1 MKNDTR
7 AKLIDITFDE
17 IFTHGYQGASLSI
30 ILGKAGINKGS
41 MYHFFKSKKEMALA
55 ALKEKLGGFAPR
67 VEAPYLKTY
76 FSDLRNIGNA
86 DLSRGCPLA
95 NAIQEMSN
103 IDKDFHTL
111 LHEIYNNIKTN
122 SKAVFD
128 KAIEA
133 GEMAPTDT
141 KKLASISFMIFEG
154 GMLGAKIAKDSNEYL
169 LAIDALESL
178 IREKTL

>member
-17 IFTHGYQGASLSI
+17 MFTHGYQGASLSI

-41 MYHFFKSKKEMALA
+41 MYHFFKNKKEMALA
-55 ALKEKLGGFAPR
+55 AIEEKLGGFAPR
-67 VEAPYLKTY
+67 VQAPYLDTY
-76 FSDLRNIGNA
+76 FSDLRATGSV

-95 NAIQEMSN
+95 NVIQEMSN
-103 IDKDFHTL
+103 IDEDFHKL
-111 LHEIYNNIKTN
+111 LHEIYQNIKTN
-122 SKAVFD
+122 AKAVFD

-141 KKLASISFMIFEG
+141 TKLASISFMIFEG
-154 GMLGAKIAKDSNEYL
+154 GMLGAKIAKDSQEYL
-169 LAIDALESL
+169 LAIDALEAL
-178 IREKTL
+178 VRN